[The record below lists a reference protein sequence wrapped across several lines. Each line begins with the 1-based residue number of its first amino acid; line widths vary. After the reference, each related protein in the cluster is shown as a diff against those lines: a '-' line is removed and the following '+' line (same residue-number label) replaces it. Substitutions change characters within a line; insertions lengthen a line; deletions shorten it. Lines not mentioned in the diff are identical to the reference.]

1 MTYAFKHE
9 HSLTSRPQ
17 KTVLHILVAHTSP
30 FAAKDQRRRE
40 LSRIHQGRTALGWTE
55 DDYRFHLVAIKGV
68 ASSADLDAAG
78 RAKVL
83 AHMAKLGY
91 QPKSRSFK
99 PFGQP
104 EKIKWLWK
112 KLNEAGGLRNGSP
125 AALLA
130 FVSRTTGT
138 TVSDLKFLPTAQA
151 STVIEAL
158 KSMLDRAKRQPALK

>member
-1 MTYAFKHE
+1 MTRF
-9 HSLTSRPQ
+9 
-17 KTVLHILVAHTSP
+17 VAHTSP

-40 LSRIHQGRTALGWTE
+40 LGHIHQGRTALGWTE
-55 DDYRFHLVAIKGV
+55 DDYRFHLVKITGV

-83 AHMAKLGY
+83 AHMAKLGF
-91 QPKSRSFK
+91 QPKSSNFK

-112 KLNEAGGLRNGSP
+112 KLDEAGGLRDGSP
-125 AALLA
+125 TALLA
-130 FVSRTTGT
+130 FVARTIGT
-138 TVSDLKFLPTAQA
+138 TVSDVKFLPTAQA

-158 KSMLDRAKRQPALK
+158 KSMLDRAKRQAQVK

>member
-1 MTYAFKHE
+1 MTRF
-9 HSLTSRPQ
+9 
-17 KTVLHILVAHTSP
+17 VAHTSP

-40 LSRIHQGRTALGWTE
+40 LGHIHQGRTALGWTE
-55 DDYRFHLVAIKGV
+55 DDYRFHLVEITGV

-83 AHMAKLGY
+83 AHMAKLGF
-91 QPKSRSFK
+91 QPKSSNFK

-112 KLNEAGGLRNGSP
+112 KLDEAGGLRDGSHT
-125 AALLA
+125 ALLA
-130 FVSRTTGT
+130 FVGRTIGT
-138 TVSDLKFLPTAQA
+138 QVSNVKFLPTAQA

-158 KSMLDRAKRQPALK
+158 KSMLDRAKRQAQVK

>member
-1 MTYAFKHE
+1 MTTA
-9 HSLTSRPQ
+9 R
-17 KTVLHILVAHTSP
+17 LVVHTSP
-30 FAAKDQRRRE
+30 TAAKDQRRRE
-40 LSRIHQGRTALGWTE
+40 LGHIHQGRTALGWTE
-55 DDYRFHLVAIKGV
+55 DDYRFHLIAITGV

-78 RAKVL
+78 RAKLL
-83 AHMAKLGY
+83 AHMAKLGF
-91 QPKSRSFK
+91 QPRSRSFK

-112 KLNEAGGLRNGSP
+112 KLDEAGGLRNGSP

-151 STVIEAL
+151 SKVIEAL
-158 KSMLDRAKRQPALK
+158 KFMLDRAKRQATLK

>member
-1 MTYAFKHE
+1 M
-9 HSLTSRPQ
+9 
-17 KTVLHILVAHTSP
+17 
-30 FAAKDQRRRE
+30 AAKEQRRRE
-40 LSRIHQGRTALGWTE
+40 LGHIHQGRTALGWTE
-55 DDYRFHLVAIKGV
+55 DDYRFHLVAITGV
-68 ASSADLDAAG
+68 ASSADLDSAG
-78 RAKVL
+78 RAKVQ
-83 AHMAKLGY
+83 AHMARLGFRL
-91 QPKSRSFK
+91 KSRNFK

-112 KLNEAGGLRNGSP
+112 KLDEAGGLRNGSP

-158 KSMLDRAKRQPALK
+158 KSMLDRANRQAGLK

>member
-1 MTYAFKHE
+1 MTRF
-9 HSLTSRPQ
+9 
-17 KTVLHILVAHTSP
+17 VAHTSP

-40 LSRIHQGRTALGWTE
+40 LGHIHQGRTALGWTE
-55 DDYRFHLVAIKGV
+55 DDYRFHLVEITGT

-83 AHMAKLGY
+83 AHMAKLGFK
-91 QPKSRSFK
+91 PKSASFK

-104 EKIKWLWK
+104 ERIKWLWK
-112 KLNEAGGLRNGSP
+112 KLDEAGGLRDSSP

-130 FVSRTTGT
+130 FVDRTIGT
-138 TVSDLKFLPTAQA
+138 AVSDVKFLPTAQA

-158 KSMLDRAKRQPALK
+158 KSMLDRAKHQAQMK

>member
-1 MTYAFKHE
+1 MTRF
-9 HSLTSRPQ
+9 
-17 KTVLHILVAHTSP
+17 VAHTSP

-40 LSRIHQGRTALGWTE
+40 LGHIHQGRAALGWTE
-55 DDYRFHLVAIKGV
+55 DDYRFHLVEITGM

-83 AHMAKLGY
+83 AHMAKLGF
-91 QPKSRSFK
+91 QPKSSNFK
-99 PFGQP
+99 PFGQS

-112 KLNEAGGLRNGSP
+112 KLDDAGGLRDGSP

-130 FVSRTTGT
+130 FMARTIGT
-138 TVSDLKFLPTAQA
+138 EVSDVKFLPTAQA

-158 KSMLDRAKRQPALK
+158 KSMLDRAKRQAQVK

>member
-1 MTYAFKHE
+1 M
-9 HSLTSRPQ
+9 
-17 KTVLHILVAHTSP
+17 
-30 FAAKDQRRRE
+30 
-40 LSRIHQGRTALGWTE
+40 
-55 DDYRFHLVAIKGV
+55 
-68 ASSADLDAAG
+68 ASSVDLDAAG

-138 TVSDLKFLPTAQA
+138 TVSDLKFLPTP
-151 STVIEAL
+151 
-158 KSMLDRAKRQPALK
+158 RPARSLRR

>member
-1 MTYAFKHE
+1 M
-9 HSLTSRPQ
+9 SRF
-17 KTVLHILVAHTSP
+17 VAHTSP

-40 LSRIHQGRTALGWTE
+40 LGHIHQGRTALGWTE
-55 DDYRFHLVAIKGV
+55 DDYRFHLVEITGV

-83 AHMAKLGY
+83 AHMAKLGF
-91 QPKSRSFK
+91 QPKSSNFK

-112 KLNEAGGLRNGSP
+112 KLDEAGGLRDGSP
-125 AALLA
+125 TALLA
-130 FVSRTTGT
+130 FVARTIGT
-138 TVSDLKFLPTAQA
+138 TVSDVKFLPTAQA

-158 KSMLDRAKRQPALK
+158 KSMLDRAKRQAQVK

>member
-1 MTYAFKHE
+1 MTRF
-9 HSLTSRPQ
+9 
-17 KTVLHILVAHTSP
+17 VAHTSS

-40 LSRIHQGRTALGWTE
+40 LGHIHQGRTALGWTE
-55 DDYRFHLVAIKGV
+55 DDYRFHLVEITGV

-83 AHMAKLGY
+83 AHMAKLGF
-91 QPKSRSFK
+91 QPKSSNFK

-112 KLNEAGGLRNGSP
+112 KLDEAGGLRDGSP
-125 AALLA
+125 TALLA
-130 FVSRTTGT
+130 FVGRTIGT
-138 TVSDLKFLPTAQA
+138 DVSDVKFLPTAQA

-158 KSMLDRAKRQPALK
+158 KSMLDRAKRQAQVK